1 MKFDGLVYTDSM
13 GMDAVSKALKPGEAA
28 VRAIQAG
35 NDIVLHSPD
44 DAAAFA
50 GIKAAVEKGEI
61 PIARINA
68 SVMRVLR
75 AKARVGLNAQKLVP
89 LDKVS
94 DLVGGRANAKVAQQV
109 SQRSMTL
116 IKDARNQVPL
126 KLAKGASVLYLSVLD
141 YPSGWRIATPSRT
154 FIPELRQRFPG
165 LTSIEV
171 SDRTT
176 PAELDL
182 IRTSA
187 GRYDAIVVSVYV
199 RASSGSGRMDLGS
212 PVTKLLTDIA
222 RATNTSGKP
231 MITTFFGNPYVA
243 MFLQDLPAM
252 MLTYDLYDGA
262 EAAAVRAIVG
272 EAPITGHL
280 PISLPGFLQ
289 AGWGIAR

>member
-1 MKFDGLVYTDSM
+1 
-13 GMDAVSKALKPGEAA
+13 
-28 VRAIQAG
+28 
-35 NDIVLHSPD
+35 
-44 DAAAFA
+44 
-50 GIKAAVEKGEI
+50 
-61 PIARINA
+61 
-68 SVMRVLR
+68 
-75 AKARVGLNAQKLVP
+75 
-89 LDKVS
+89 
-94 DLVGGRANAKVAQQV
+94 
-109 SQRSMTL
+109 
-116 IKDARNQVPL
+116 
-126 KLAKGASVLYLSVLD
+126 
-141 YPSGWRIATPSRT
+141 
-154 FIPELRQRFPG
+154 
-165 LTSIEV
+165 
-171 SDRTT
+171 
-176 PAELDL
+176 LDL

>member
-1 MKFDGLVYTDSM
+1 LRGEMKFDGLVYTDSM

-176 PAELDL
+176 PA
-182 IRTSA
+182 
-187 GRYDAIVVSVYV
+187 
-199 RASSGSGRMDLGS
+199 
-212 PVTKLLTDIA
+212 
-222 RATNTSGKP
+222 
-231 MITTFFGNPYVA
+231 
-243 MFLQDLPAM
+243 
-252 MLTYDLYDGA
+252 
-262 EAAAVRAIVG
+262 
-272 EAPITGHL
+272 
-280 PISLPGFLQ
+280 
-289 AGWGIAR
+289 